1 MQVDAGAPLEV
12 MLAPDE
18 INEALNALRR
28 RTVSLIEIDM
38 DNEAEGVEPDIE
50 AEPLLEEADRISVA
64 SSAPEFHECLPATD
78 EDAARLGFV
87 SAFAPEP
94 ENGPVGRGLQDDAE
108 MHPRV
113 RQLMLDRLAQPQFWN
128 AALTIAT
135 RQHAQLLHMH
145 DTLEELETG
154 TESLAT
160 GEQVAQWFGRS
171 GPGDWPLHRLK
182 VHIPAAAMA
191 YLCDAEAD
199 ASASGGGV
207 ALRGMRFVMAG
218 GLKAGYTPPIFQDV
232 EPHRHLLLQQLRNRQ
247 ALPFDCQDYCGL
259 VGALEPSVIRT
270 DMWIPFPAAGQS
282 FADFARKAHVS
293 SHRWRSAVLATP
305 PVLDVDT
312 AEMILPSVDA
322 FQVQASGMTLQ
333 ELRSKGAKTSKNV
346 DDFLAAPSL
355 SAFLRSPTQYAARCT
370 STNGTHGFGRHAILP
385 CLTRTVHFL
394 VLHETGASKS
404 IGHCPTSWFSL
415 SQSCHRHC
423 TLAKLPGKLFGTSTL
438 GPLCGATVRW
448 DMRNVCTL
456 NPNTLLRIS
465 AAYCSLCMTGEFPL
479 VHFLCG
485 LRWEFPSVLGTAQSR
500 GSPDHLGAG
509 GTACC
514 W

>member
-1 MQVDAGAPLEV
+1 M
-12 MLAPDE
+12 
-18 INEALNALRR
+18 
-28 RTVSLIEIDM
+28 
-38 DNEAEGVEPDIE
+38 
-50 AEPLLEEADRISVA
+50 
-64 SSAPEFHECLPATD
+64 
-78 EDAARLGFV
+78 ARLCV
-87 SAFAPEP
+87 RLCS

-108 MHPRV
+108 IEEDLDPAVLKSLDEAVAALALVPGRAAAKEVLSLHDLSHFTLLPTSYPWGDVLFSTDAATKAGLHAVRNTLALRRLSSDAPALGSEEKLRFLRSWLLGLATALASVFEPLGREDTHPRV

-207 ALRGMRFVMAG
+207 ALKGTIQSSRGMRFVMVG

-333 ELRSKGAKTSKNV
+333 ELRSKGAKTSKSV

-355 SAFLRSPTQYAARCT
+355 SAFNAL
-370 STNGTHGFGRHAILP
+370 TN
-385 CLTRTVHFL
+385 TV
-394 VLHETGASKS
+394 
-404 IGHCPTSWFSL
+404 
-415 SQSCHRHC
+415 R
-423 TLAKLPGKLFGTSTL
+423 STL
-438 GPLCGATVRW
+438 RL
-448 DMRNVCTL
+448 
-456 NPNTLLRIS
+456 
-465 AAYCSLCMTGEFPL
+465 
-479 VHFLCG
+479 H
-485 LRWEFPSVLGTAQSR
+485 
-500 GSPDHLGAG
+500 
-509 GTACC
+509 
-514 W
+514 